1 MCYKQKDKVDIGGK
15 QAYEILWGIKYF
27 HSFCFVF
34 FGGGRGV
41 GEGGFTTLRNKCLEK
56 NVQFPLKVTLVITSQ
71 FVEHSAATVGKGVI
85 LLKQNDAD

>member
-1 MCYKQKDKVDIGGK
+1 MKIMCYTQKDKVDIGGK

-34 FGGGRGV
+34 FG
-41 GEGGFTTLRNKCLEK
+41 GGFTTLRNKCLEK

-85 LLKQNDAD
+85 LL

>member
-1 MCYKQKDKVDIGGK
+1 MKYCEALNIFTAFVLFFFWGGS
-15 QAYEILWGIKYF
+15 G
-27 HSFCFVF
+27 
-34 FGGGRGV
+34 GV

-85 LLKQNDAD
+85 LL